1 MYGPK
6 QALPICLAVI
16 ALVLLAGT
24 LRSEYSTSFSGFGTG
39 RVLTRADEPQGI
51 PPFDNDSVRIYIGVV
66 K

>member
-16 ALVLLAGT
+16 AFVLLAGT
-24 LRSEYSTSFSGFGTG
+24 LRSASFSGFGTG